1 MRTFVLVAF
10 MAAYA
15 SAAKIA
21 DDKVDE
27 TADIPESITN
37 SKLDLGA
44 IMGAGDVSAG
54 GADHEG
60 DAISAALNDA
70 SAEVDGA
77 LPADDLAGGDDE
89 AIAEGISDEAL
100 AASIDGAL
108 A

>member
-1 MRTFVLVAF
+1 MRTFALVAF

-27 TADIPESITN
+27 TANIPESITN

-44 IMGAGDVSAG
+44 IMGSGDVSAG
-54 GADHEG
+54 GDEG

-70 SAEVDGA
+70 SAELDGA